1 VQARIDEITK
11 KFEEQHAALEAK
23 IAEEKANLEVKLAE
37 AAEASE
43 KKFSEEKAA
52 LQDKIAE
59 LEAKRDELEAKC
71 VHSIRV
77 CSVTDPRLAKV
88 TEDYSTAQ
96 KAHSDTTDKLAELE
110 RTHSRSL
117 EESTSSRSSLVAEHE
132 AKIKE

>member
-77 CSVTDPRLAKV
+77 CSVTDRGLLYCPEGPLRHHRQARR
-88 TEDYSTAQ
+88 A
-96 KAHSDTTDKLAELE
+96 
-110 RTHSRSL
+110 
-117 EESTSSRSSLVAEHE
+117 
-132 AKIKE
+132 